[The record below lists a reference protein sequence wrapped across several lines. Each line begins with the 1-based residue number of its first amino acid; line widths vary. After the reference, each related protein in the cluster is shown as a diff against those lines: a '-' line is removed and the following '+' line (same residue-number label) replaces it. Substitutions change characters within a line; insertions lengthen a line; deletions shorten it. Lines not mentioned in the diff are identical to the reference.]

1 MNGSGKT
8 GPFNAY
14 LRTVK
19 GVATRNE
26 GVLVVASTF
35 ALVALI
41 IVVGHVTG
49 GQYCLESR
57 RRAWVAQDLVGGL
70 SRGREALVG
79 SLEMPPLPTLAV
91 AALGMIPFVG
101 FSASG
106 SIVSGLAAG
115 LLALYVNKLWKRGG
129 ISRALRYP
137 SMACLLLLPP
147 VALSI
152 QFGQSTMLL
161 VALVLCGLG
170 FLVTWLRERSLCSLR
185 HSAVLLGL
193 ATAVRPQ
200 TIVVVLAGL
209 VVAAVVTACAERKLS
224 AIKKTSVTFFAPTF
238 YVVLLWLA
246 GNWLFLGNPV
256 FFLKGLPTAISAG
269 APGCGGFL
277 SRNCD
282 WAAVAAIA
290 PLVLTAPLV
299 SFVARGVRGVAARH
313 VAAGGSLL
321 LTVVVVLAAG
331 ISARPGEGD
340 AEIPHVVNALGE
352 RYPGGTF
359 IVSGYEG
366 YEFVEA
372 AAEDTA
378 HQWVHLMHLD
388 PPGLTRV
395 LRERAETDVYVLVQD
410 KKTPDLWQDL
420 GLHWKAPHSRIPER
434 FLFADRVGSWA
445 VFECLRGR

>member
-14 LRTVK
+14 LRATK
-19 GVATRNE
+19 RVATRNE
-26 GVLVVASTF
+26 DILVVASTF

-49 GQYCLESR
+49 GQYCLESKQ
-57 RRAWVAQDLVGGL
+57 RAWVARDLVRGL
-70 SRGREALVG
+70 SRGWEGLVG
-79 SLEMPPLPTLAV
+79 SLEMPPVPTLAV
-91 AALGMIPFVG
+91 AALGVIPFVG
-101 FSASG
+101 FTASG

-115 LLALYVNKLWKRGG
+115 LLALYVNRLWEREG

-137 SMACLLLLPP
+137 GMACLLLLPP

-170 FLVTWLRERSLCSLR
+170 SLVTWLRERSSRSLR

-209 VVAAVVTACAERKLS
+209 VVAAVVAACTERKLS
-224 AIKKTSVTFFAPTF
+224 AIRKSVVTFFAPTG

-246 GNWLFLGNPV
+246 GNWLFLDNPV
-256 FFLKGLPTAISAG
+256 FFLKGLPTVISAG
-269 APGCGGFL
+269 APGCSGFL

-282 WAAVAAIA
+282 WAVVAAIA
-290 PLVLTAPLV
+290 PLVLTVPLV
-299 SFVARGVRGVAARH
+299 SFMARGVRGVAARH

-321 LTVVVVLAAG
+321 LTIVVVLAAG
-331 ISARPGEGD
+331 ISARPQMGD
-340 AEIPHVVNALGE
+340 AEIPRVVSVLEE
-352 RYPGGTF
+352 RYPNGTF

-378 HQWVHLMHLD
+378 RQWVHLMYLD
-388 PPGLTRV
+388 SSRLTRV

-434 FLFADRVGSWA
+434 FLFADKVGSWA